1 VPGLPGLAKPDFCD
15 WLNVVPRSVALAFA
29 SEGKGHTFE
38 SCRVRRGQQAPFL
51 PDRIRKAEFT
61 RRWYQ
66 WSGVSPAAPPHWT
79 GINRG

>member
-1 VPGLPGLAKPDFCD
+1 
-15 WLNVVPRSVALAFA
+15 
-29 SEGKGHTFE
+29 
-38 SCRVRRGQQAPFL
+38 VRRGQQAPFL